1 MENKASSE
9 PVADIS
15 EVERKRQERIDK
27 KLRQIQDP
35 RSIVIAPK
43 VRDVHFLATML
54 YTFDK
59 AVNNMRLNVGLR
71 VPVADLKTKR
81 DDIAEFTKDITE
93 YMRALGAGNYGNY
106 YYLGGNQ
113 SVNPEQKQFLA
124 KRNNTYVFIP
134 STTEGENLAN
144 LIISLD
150 SAFCEFK
157 VKFPLTDLNKI
168 SEAMDHMRGLVRKCR
183 DLVSNIASLTNT
195 RFIEP
200 RGLATY
206 LGEEGTQRSAG
217 NGRTTQKE
225 AP

>member
-1 MENKASSE
+1 MDNKASSAE
-9 PVADIS
+9 LVAQTS
-15 EVERKRQERIDK
+15 EAEQKRQERIAK
-27 KLRQIQDP
+27 KLRQIRDP
-35 RSIVIAPK
+35 RSMVIAPK

-71 VPVADLKTKR
+71 VPLASVITKR

-93 YMRALGAGNYGNY
+93 YMRALGAGSYGNY

-113 SVNPEQKQFLA
+113 SVDPEQKQFLA
-124 KRNNTYVFIP
+124 KRHNTYVFIP
-134 STTEGENLAN
+134 STTEGEHLAN

-168 SEAMDHMRGLVRKCR
+168 SEAMDHMKGLVKRCR
-183 DLVSNIASLTNT
+183 DLVADIASLTNT

-200 RGLATY
+200 KGLATY
-206 LGEEGTQRSAG
+206 LGEEATQRG
-217 NGRTTQKE
+217 NGKTTKKE
-225 AP
+225 TQ